1 MVISNN
7 FRFSNLKLWNITE
20 DGEMFIVIIKEEL
33 KLMTLKFGD
42 KIRKNVFSQ
51 RDMLLQMVNSFYTT
65 D

>member
-1 MVISNN
+1 
-7 FRFSNLKLWNITE
+7 
-20 DGEMFIVIIKEEL
+20 MFIVIIKEEL

>member
-1 MVISNN
+1 M

-20 DGEMFIVIIKEEL
+20 DGEMFTIIIKEEL